1 MAIWRFAVGTLL
13 GPTFVGKVYD
23 LTGHYDGAFF
33 AAGGIVLLAV
43 PVFCLAAFCRRS
55 IERPSPSRAAD
66 RSSSDAMKDSEKA
79 DHREQVV
86 PACDASEESPHGKCK
101 L

>member
-1 MAIWRFAVGTLL
+1 MLL
-13 GPTFVGKVYD
+13 GTTFVGKVYD
-23 LTGHYDGAFF
+23 LTGHYDGTFF
-33 AAGGIVLLAV
+33 AAGGTVLLAV
-43 PVFCLAAFCRRS
+43 PVFYLAAFCRRS

-66 RSSSDAMKDSEKA
+66 RSSDSSSDAMKDSEKA
-79 DHREQVV
+79 GHREQVV